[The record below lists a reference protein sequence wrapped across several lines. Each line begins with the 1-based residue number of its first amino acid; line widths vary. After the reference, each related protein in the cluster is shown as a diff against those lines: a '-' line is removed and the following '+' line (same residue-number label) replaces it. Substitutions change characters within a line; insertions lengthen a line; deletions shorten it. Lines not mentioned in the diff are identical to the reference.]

1 MREGFFMCQFA
12 YFYIFNHFL
21 SVSNTYSTSFYCL
34 FFLKMSQKIL
44 MSTMGNSSVTKEV
57 PVDISLD
64 EMVRS
69 EMVISE
75 AATSTADVILKVDSS
90 DSNNNNSMWTPKE
103 EEISS
108 SFMRKFQSLIEE
120 KYKLKFGK
128 I

>member
-1 MREGFFMCQFA
+1 
-12 YFYIFNHFL
+12 
-21 SVSNTYSTSFYCL
+21 
-34 FFLKMSQKIL
+34 MSQKIL
-44 MSTMGNSSVTKEV
+44 MSMMGNSSVTKEV